1 MKGKDMSKL
10 CSDEDV
16 AALIEDIRGD
26 DSGDLDKIDRQ
37 LRLFPEDPRLHFLRG
52 STLAGK
58 QRAIEAHQSLQKA
71 VELAPDYTLARYQ
84 LGFFE
89 LTSGEADRALS
100 TWGPL
105 LQLPTSNYLRRFVE
119 GLTHLIRDEFAP
131 AIEQFEAGMALNDD
145 NAPMNH
151 DIELLMAECRKALG
165 GGAPPQDGDDGESAT
180 SFLLGQLSPGT
191 THH

>member
-1 MKGKDMSKL
+1 MSKL
-10 CSDEDV
+10 CSDQDL

-26 DSGDLDKIDRQ
+26 DSQDIEKIER
-37 LRLFPEDPRLHFLRG
+37 LLGLFPEDPRLHFLRG

-58 QRAIEAHQSLQKA
+58 QRAIEAHRSLQKA

-105 LQLPTSNYLRRFVE
+105 LKLPNDNYLRRFVE
-119 GLTHLIRDEFAP
+119 GLTHLVRDEFAA
-131 AIEQFEAGMALNDD
+131 AIAQFEAGMALNED
-145 NAPMNH
+145 NLPMNH
-151 DIELLMAECRKALG
+151 DIGLLIAECRKALS
-165 GGAPPQDGDDGESAT
+165 GGAASGDDESAT
-180 SFLLGQLSPGT
+180 SFLLGQLSPGA

>member
-1 MKGKDMSKL
+1 MKGMTMSKL
-10 CSDEDV
+10 CSDQDL

-26 DSGDLDKIDRQ
+26 DSRDIEKIERQ
-37 LRLFPEDPRLHFLRG
+37 LSLFPEDPRLHFLRG

-58 QRAIEAHQSLQKA
+58 QRAIEAHRSLQKA
-71 VELAPDYTLARYQ
+71 VELAPDYALARYQ

-105 LQLPTSNYLRRFVE
+105 LKLPTENYLRRFVE
-119 GLTHLIRDEFAP
+119 GLTHLVRDEFAA
-131 AIEQFEAGMALNDD
+131 AIAQFEAGMALNED
-145 NAPMNH
+145 NLPMNH
-151 DIELLMAECRKALG
+151 DIGLLVAECRKALS
-165 GGAPPQDGDDGESAT
+165 GGAASGGDDESAT
-180 SFLLGQLSPGT
+180 SFLLGQLAPGA

>member
-1 MKGKDMSKL
+1 MSKL
-10 CSDEDV
+10 CSDQDL
-16 AALIEDIRGD
+16 AALVEDIRGD
-26 DSGDLDKIDRQ
+26 DSGDLDKIDRE

-58 QRAIEAHQSLQKA
+58 QRAIEAHQALQKA

-105 LQLPTSNYLRRFVE
+105 LQLPIGNYLRRFVE
-119 GLTHLIRDEFAP
+119 GLTHLIRDEFGP
-131 AIEQFEAGMALNDD
+131 AIEQFEAGMALNGD
-145 NAPMNH
+145 NPPMNH
-151 DIELLMAECRKALG
+151 DIGLLLAECRKALG
-165 GGAPPQDGDDGESAT
+165 GGAPQNGDDGESAT

>member
-1 MKGKDMSKL
+1 MKGRDMNKL
-10 CSDEDV
+10 CSDQDL
-16 AALIEDIRGD
+16 ATLIEDIRGD
-26 DSGDLDKIDRQ
+26 DHRDLDKIDR
-37 LRLFPEDPRLHFLRG
+37 LLGLFPEDPRLHFMRG

-71 VELAPDYTLARYQ
+71 VELAPDYALARYQ

-105 LQLPTSNYLRRFVE
+105 LQLPTGNYLRRFVE

-131 AIEQFEAGMALNDD
+131 AIEQFEAGMALNED
-145 NAPMNH
+145 NPPMNG
-151 DIELLMAECRKALG
+151 DIALLVAECRKALG
-165 GGAPPQDGDDGESAT
+165 GGAQRDDDSGESAT